1 MRQNSGFFGQ
11 LLLSMKLP
19 SLLPAIEEALAT
31 EHSVVIQLVST
42 AEALL
47 DRRLA
52 DLSAEDRAEIRST
65 SRPRGRL
72 MELHIRHILCSRSLC
87 RAWRR
92 EAQVSFGFP

>member
-1 MRQNSGFFGQ
+1 MIYQSITANDTPRDETEQRFFGQ

-52 DLSAEDRAEIRST
+52 DLSAEDRAEIQLDLS
-65 SRPRGRL
+65 P
-72 MELHIRHILCSRSLC
+72 
-87 RAWRR
+87 R
-92 EAQVSFGFP
+92 EAV